1 MPVSKYPKNDKYQ
14 KNNAESCYF
23 LVTTKRSSFY
33 SFTYKNNF
41 LSKMKL
47 LTFIKFVSLFKINV
61 EEAKNVHI
69 I

>member
-1 MPVSKYPKNDKYQ
+1 MTNIKKIMRNLAIFWSQQNDH
-14 KNNAESCYF
+14 
-23 LVTTKRSSFY
+23 LFY

-41 LSKMKL
+41 LSKIKL